1 MGKKKKK
8 TTFSEIIA
16 ARRERLIIR
25 DGYLGLLFRVA
36 LLAAAGWLLFTQ
48 VFLVTQNAGLGM
60 FPALKDGDLMVVFR
74 LQRDY
79 AKNDVVTYRAEGRRY
94 VGRIAAAAGDEV
106 DMDEDG
112 NLTVNGALQTGEI
125 LYPTYAGED
134 GPAYPYTVPEGCV
147 FLLGDYRTQTLD
159 SRDFGAISMEN
170 VEGKVITL
178 LRRRGL

>member
-25 DGYLGLLFRVA
+25 DGYIGLLFRVA

-60 FPALKDGDLMVVFR
+60 FPALKDGDLMVVYR
-74 LQRDY
+74 LQESFSR
-79 AKNDVVTYRAEGRRY
+79 NDVVTYTAEKKRY
-94 VGRIAAAAGDEV
+94 VGRVMASGGDV
-106 DMDEDG
+106 VMIDEDG
-112 NLTVNGALQTGEI
+112 KFYVNETNITGEI
-125 LYPTYAGED
+125 LYPTYASGTEI
-134 GPAYPYTVPEGCV
+134 GYPYTVPQGSV
-147 FLLGDYRTQTLD
+147 FILGDYRTNTID
-159 SRDFGAISMEN
+159 SREFGAIPLED
-170 VEGKVITL
+170 VEGKVISI

>member
-25 DGYLGLLFRVA
+25 DGYIGLLFRVA

-60 FPALKDGDLMVVFR
+60 FPALKDGDLMVVYR
-74 LQRDY
+74 LQESLE
-79 AKNDVVTYRAEGRRY
+79 KNDVVIYRAEGRRY
-94 VGRIAAAAGDEV
+94 VGRIAAAGGDVV
-106 DMDEDG
+106 DMNEDG
-112 NLTVNGALQTGEI
+112 VLTVNDAVQTGEI
-125 LYPTYAGED
+125 LYPTCPSGTEIV
-134 GPAYPYTVPEGCV
+134 YPYTVPQGSV
-147 FLLGDYRTQTLD
+147 FVLGDYRTNTID
-159 SRDFGAISMEN
+159 SREFGAIPLED
-170 VEGKVITL
+170 VEGKVISI

>member
-25 DGYLGLLFRVA
+25 DGYIGLLFRVA

-170 VEGKVITL
+170 VEGKVITI